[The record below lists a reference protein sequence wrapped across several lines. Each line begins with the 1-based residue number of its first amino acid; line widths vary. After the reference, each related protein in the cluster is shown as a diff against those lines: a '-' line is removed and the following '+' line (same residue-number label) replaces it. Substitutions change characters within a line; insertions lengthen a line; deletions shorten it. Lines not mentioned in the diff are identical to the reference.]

1 MEIFLVAFALSMD
14 SVALSIANG
23 AKCKDLG
30 LKGVFTLAF
39 VYAFFQGLM
48 PIFGYLLGAS
58 FAYFIASIDHFI
70 AFGILLFL
78 GIKMIRES
86 KDFSESCVLNLTP
99 KELVFGAIATSIDAL
114 AVGVTFA
121 FEGVN
126 IIKAGGIIALT
137 CFVLCFL
144 GCYLGK
150 KAFGFLERKALI
162 LGGVILIFIGVKI
175 LVTHLGILSL

>member
-1 MEIFLVAFALSMD
+1 MEIFLIAFALSMD

-30 LKGVFTLAF
+30 LKGVFILAF
-39 VYAFFQGLM
+39 VYAFFQGVM
-48 PIFGYLLGAS
+48 PVLGYLLGAS
-58 FAYFIASIDHFI
+58 FATFISEIDHFI

-78 GIKMIRES
+78 GVKMIRES
-86 KDFSESCVLNLTP
+86 GDFDESCVLNLAP
-99 KELVFGAIATSIDAL
+99 KELILGAIATSIDAL

-126 IIKAGGIIALT
+126 IIKAGIIIAIT

-150 KAFGFLERKALI
+150 KAFSFLERKALI
-162 LGGVILIFIGVKI
+162 LGGLILIFIGTKI
-175 LVTHLGILSL
+175 LITHLGLI